1 MNKFGLIGDPIDTSS
16 SPALFKAGYGGR
28 YSYDLI
34 EGPDFNIS
42 YGKFLD
48 GYSGINVTAPFKL
61 EAFSAADRKSD
72 TCSRIG
78 AANLIVK
85 TGDGTM
91 AFNTDFD
98 GIILSVLEAVLHE
111 SGNEIYGRYSEGYGP
126 AAEEVPGIYGRRPSA
141 LVAGCGGAGR
151 AAAMAAAT
159 LGYDTVLM
167 NRTPEKALEI
177 AEDMPEYGFRTA
189 RIYGLFQIIG
199 PGHLHHTGKNT
210 RTGRYRSGFMGAQR
224 QGHPRSQL
232 QESVIHFSTHTGCGD
247 ARMHIHSGQKMA
259 ALPGPDR
266 IQDIYGRN
274 SRHWKNVRGFVRNID

>member
-48 GYSGINVTAPFKL
+48 EYSGINVTAPFKL

-111 SGNEIYGRYSEGYGP
+111 SGNEIYGRYSEGYGL
-126 AAEEVPGIYGRRPSA
+126 AAKEVPGIYGRRPSA
-141 LVAGCGGAGR
+141 LVAGDLLGPARQLLDLPIPPGSGR
-151 AAAMAAAT
+151 HRARLT
-159 LGYDTVLM
+159 KVLFHSSGSLG
-167 NRTPEKALEI
+167 P
-177 AEDMPEYGFRTA
+177 P
-189 RIYGLFQIIG
+189 
-199 PGHLHHTGKNT
+199 
-210 RTGRYRSGFMGAQR
+210 
-224 QGHPRSQL
+224 
-232 QESVIHFSTHTGCGD
+232 
-247 ARMHIHSGQKMA
+247 
-259 ALPGPDR
+259 
-266 IQDIYGRN
+266 
-274 SRHWKNVRGFVRNID
+274 

>member
-1 MNKFGLIGDPIDTSS
+1 MNKFGLIGNPIDTSS

-48 GYSGINVTAPFKL
+48 EYSGINVTAPFKL

-177 AEDMPEYGFRTA
+177 AEDMPEYGFKTA
-189 RIYGLFQIIG
+189 RIGEFTDYFRSSDLVIYTIPGKIRELEDIG
-199 PGHLHHTGKNT
+199 PDSWG
-210 RTGRYRSGFMGAQR
+210 RSGK
-224 QGHPRSQL
+224 
-232 QESVIHFSTHTGCGD
+232 VILEANYRNPSFTSALIRDAAMHGCTYIPGKRWLLYQALTGFRIFTGETPD
-247 ARMHIHSGQKMA
+247 IGKMSEV
-259 ALPGPDR
+259 L
-266 IQDIYGRN
+266 
-274 SRHWKNVRGFVRNID
+274 